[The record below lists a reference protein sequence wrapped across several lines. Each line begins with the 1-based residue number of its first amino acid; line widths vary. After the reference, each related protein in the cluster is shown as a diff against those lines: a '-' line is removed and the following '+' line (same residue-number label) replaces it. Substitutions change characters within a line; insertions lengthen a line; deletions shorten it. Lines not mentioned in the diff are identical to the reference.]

1 MTQQERDQR
10 LEELRR
16 QYKLE
21 LDPVKR
27 KIIEVRGKLLKKSY
41 TTPTQIKI

>member
-21 LDPVKR
+21 PDAVKR
-27 KIIEVRGKLLKKSY
+27 KIIEKRALLIKK
-41 TTPTQIKI
+41 TQHEK